1 MTYAELY
8 GNIKKRPLK
17 CGLGNIMIDAIAEL
31 NINKVDAILGYENF
45 DKVGDIMSGINKAV
59 SPITQ
64 KIEDINTR
72 VNDAFSQLDTSAYG
86 INMPTL

>member
-17 CGLGNIMIDAIAEL
+17 CGLDNIVIDAIADL

-45 DKVGDIMSGINKAV
+45 ERVGDIMSGINKAV

-64 KIEDINTR
+64 TIEDINTR
-72 VNDAFSQLDTSAYG
+72 ANSMFTQLDTSAYG
-86 INMPTL
+86 INMPSL